1 MGTARRDPRGNG
13 GTEQS
18 VRSYVPFLQ
27 SSRVVTLG
35 HAEAAVGGEADGVTR
50 AVSSERSQKW
60 RISFSSSERERV
72 KKISRV
78 HIVCE
83 KAFKARAAARCGTP
97 ARCSNT

>member
-60 RISFSSSERERV
+60 RISFSSSERV

-83 KAFKARAAARCGTP
+83 KAFKARAAAR
-97 ARCSNT
+97 

>member
-60 RISFSSSERERV
+60 RISFSSSERV
-72 KKISRV
+72 KKNFRD
-78 HIVCE
+78 IVCE
-83 KAFKARAAARCGTP
+83 KAFKARAAAR
-97 ARCSNT
+97 